1 MSSVYISVGL
11 FMYFFSS
18 RRRHTICAL
27 VTGVQTCALPI
38 SQLER
43 IEIEVRKI
51 DPVIGAGDDG
61 DVVTRG
67 LVVPEIALVHRLLT
81 AEVGDR
87 ALDIDV
93 VIVDRGPE
101 SRTEGRLHHHPRRQ
115 RISLLRVEIRVPAR
129 QRDDIERLAGDRVAL
144 GADPL
149 AAAR

>member
-93 VIVDRGPE
+93 RSE
-101 SRTEGRLHHHPRRQ
+101 EHTSELQ
-115 RISLLRVEIRVPAR
+115 SLMRISYAVFCLKKKKTHKKSGKVC
-129 QRDDIERLAGDRVAL
+129 RLNNHNTTIYK
-144 GADPL
+144 
-149 AAAR
+149 